1 MSIFDGLDT
10 IIDSSLGIDETW
22 VSNRGSQLD
31 HGHKETLLRLCGGP
45 SRDVDGRMLVHNL
58 LDRVNLN
65 WDQAPIAQRGI
76 APSPHNWR
84 RLKNPD
90 FDPAN
95 PSDEVTLERTITQ
108 VTDGN
113 WWNQIPVE
121 ESLLGITRGKVVDL
135 VHRDG
140 VGGRDFEIIELKTG
154 SPYTPLSAAGQVLKY
169 GIVYAF
175 FRSRYEE
182 IFMGEC
188 ISELLN
194 ADQLKLIVLSP
205 WDFYRQFATCDW
217 LVRFESSLQDALLH
231 ISTTS
236 GLNLPEMG
244 FQFQSFPK
252 SFEWSAAMANDEH
265 ARKEALWAVHCRE
278 PVFENK

>member
-1 MSIFDGLDT
+1 MSIFGGLDA

-22 VSNRGSQLD
+22 VSNRGSQLN

-45 SRDVDGRMLVHNL
+45 NRDVDGQKLVRNL
-58 LDRVNLN
+58 LNQVNQN
-65 WDQAPIAQRGI
+65 WGQTHVAQGRI

-84 RLKNPD
+84 RRMNTDL
-90 FDPAN
+90 DPAN
-95 PSDEVTLERTITQ
+95 TSDEVTLERTITQ

-121 ESLLGITRGKVVDL
+121 EALLGITRGRVVDL

-182 IFMGEC
+182 IFLEEGRP
-188 ISELLN
+188 ELMN
-194 ADQLKLIVLSP
+194 AALLKLIVLAP
-205 WDFYRQFATCDW
+205 WDFYQEFAKCRW
-217 LVRFESSLQDALLH
+217 LAEFETSLQQALQD
-231 ISTTS
+231 I
-236 GLNLPEMG
+236 LNTPSPNLLEMG

-252 SFEWSAAMANDEH
+252 TFTWLADMANDEQ
-265 ARKEALWAVHCRE
+265 ARKEVLWAVHHRI
-278 PVFENK
+278 PVFPP